1 MRTPAIK
8 RAKQDLFLPLS
19 AILAFFLILG
29 GCDAGSFVEPEE
41 SASWQIQASAYSHVF
56 TALEQTE
63 RFTASAQDKAGNP
76 IPNAVFQWTSS
87 DPAVAT
93 VAADGSVTAVGAG
106 EATIEVT
113 SGCCSGSDDILITVA
128 QVPVS
133 MSVSPA
139 EAEVGIGDT
148 LRLVTTALDANGHPI
163 AGAEYTTSDSTV
175 ALVSSEGVLQGLGE
189 GAVIASAKIK
199 GKVAKSNIKVKGATT
214 ESPTEPTVAEVRAS
228 HDSHVFTAPDQTL
241 QLSAQALDDS
251 GEVVSGVS
259 FDWSSTNTVRRHR
272 ELHRY
277 RDRHDRRHRPDR
289 RPRALLRRR
298 GYRRVHRG
306 GPDAGGRD
314 RDGHGRCGAGH
325 PLRYPTDRRNPAL
338 QLSVAPLPLQR
349 LHAGSGERRGG
360 ADGPG

>member
-41 SASWQIQASAYSHVF
+41 SGSWQIQASAYSHVF

-76 IPNAVFQWTSS
+76 IPNAVFQWTTS

-106 EATIEVT
+106 EAVIEVN

-148 LRLVTTALDANGHPI
+148 LRLVTTEARRERL
-163 AGAEYTTSDSTV
+163 SD
-175 ALVSSEGVLQGLGE
+175 
-189 GAVIASAKIK
+189 
-199 GKVAKSNIKVKGATT
+199 
-214 ESPTEPTVAEVRAS
+214 
-228 HDSHVFTAPDQTL
+228 
-241 QLSAQALDDS
+241 
-251 GEVVSGVS
+251 
-259 FDWSSTNTVRRHR
+259 
-272 ELHRY
+272 
-277 RDRHDRRHRPDR
+277 
-289 RPRALLRRR
+289 R
-298 GYRRVHRG
+298 GRRVH
-306 GPDAGGRD
+306 
-314 RDGHGRCGAGH
+314 H
-325 PLRYPTDRRNPAL
+325 
-338 QLSVAPLPLQR
+338 QR
-349 LHAGSGERRGG
+349 LHGRAGVFGG
-360 ADGPG
+360 TAAGPR